1 MKIIHFMFFEFSTKS
16 NFETSITEEFIA
28 DTLIVDVLRL
38 CWHNMLDQLEQIS
51 FEQKLDK

>member
-28 DTLIVDVLRL
+28 DTFIVDVLKL

-51 FEQKLDK
+51 FEQKVDK